1 MIYVVY
7 GADTF
12 STKEFIDEVKNTVG
26 PKDLQEANIN
36 LINGADTTLSEIIGL
51 CSFVPFLSER
61 RLIIIE
67 GLLTV
72 LGGNQRRRRQLKEA
86 DKIIGTEASGQWGNF
101 LSNLQIIPDTTDVIF
116 LESDLSNSN
125 LLLKDLAT
133 IAEVRESKP
142 LSRNE
147 IQQWVQKRVALF
159 GKHIDSKA
167 LDLFTTLIGN
177 DLWSAAN
184 EIEKLSLYCQEN
196 TIELIDVQTL
206 VTPIAEANI
215 FPAIDA
221 AIEGNVPKALTIL
234 GALIAKGAP
243 VSYPLGML
251 SRQIRILLITK
262 SMITNNLDSG
272 KIGKRLGINS
282 SYVLQKTLA
291 LAKTFSQNQL
301 VRMHRI
307 LLEADLSI
315 KTGAMN
321 DEMCLKLAV
330 AEISS
335 AKK

>member
-1 MIYVVY
+1 M
-7 GADTF
+7 
-12 STKEFIDEVKNTVG
+12 
-26 PKDLQEANIN
+26 N
-36 LINGADTTLSEIIGL
+36 L
-51 CSFVPFLSER
+51 
-61 RLIIIE
+61 IE
-67 GLLTV
+67 GLLT
-72 LGGNQRRRRQLKEA
+72 LSGGNQRRRNQLKEA
-86 DKIIGTEASGQWGNF
+86 DRDINEEASGQWEKF

-116 LESDLSNSN
+116 LESELSNSN
-125 LLLKDLAT
+125 LLLKGLAKV
-133 IAEVRESKP
+133 AKVRESKP
-142 LSRNE
+142 LNRNE
-147 IQQWVQKRVALF
+147 IQQWIQKRLDLF
-159 GKHIDSKA
+159 GKNIESRA

-177 DLWSAAN
+177 DLWSATN
-184 EIEKLSLYCQEN
+184 EIEKLSLYCQGD

-221 AIEGNVPKALTIL
+221 AIEGNVTKALTLL
-234 GALIAKGAP
+234 GTLISKGAP

-262 SMITNNLDSG
+262 SMISSNLNSE

-291 LAKTFSQNQL
+291 LAKTFSQIQL
-301 VRMHRI
+301 VRMHQI

-315 KTGAMN
+315 KTGSVN

-335 AKK
+335 IRK